1 MKIRPAQRSTA
12 LCWGAGCGLLVRLP
26 AQRSQASCDVLP
38 VSCNGRSP
46 VHIRGHTFLAHSCV
60 HFVHT
65 SVLDFQAAASVP
77 CCRLTSCGRPQTLPQ
92 AALLCCTCCPS
103 LTIPSSIP
111 NPPPIA
117 LLSVMTLQEV
127 TRDAAD
133 IIASS
138 PSTLQQQLA
147 QQGADLEA
155 DWAEAEANGT
165 GALTTTGAAATVAA
179 AVCYCCCLL
188 LLPAAGNQRRAMAA
202 AYC

>member
-1 MKIRPAQRSTA
+1 
-12 LCWGAGCGLLVRLP
+12 
-26 AQRSQASCDVLP
+26 
-38 VSCNGRSP
+38 
-46 VHIRGHTFLAHSCV
+46 
-60 HFVHT
+60 
-65 SVLDFQAAASVP
+65 
-77 CCRLTSCGRPQTLPQ
+77 
-92 AALLCCTCCPS
+92 
-103 LTIPSSIP
+103 
-111 NPPPIA
+111 
-117 LLSVMTLQEV
+117 MTLQEV

-165 GALTTTGAAATVAA
+165 GALTSTGAAATVAA